1 MIILAIIY
9 FEMQYGNQIEEQ
21 QEKNNN
27 KGKEDDILR
36 IEKE

>member
-1 MIILAIIY
+1 
-9 FEMQYGNQIEEQ
+9 MQYGNQLEEQ

>member
-1 MIILAIIY
+1 
-9 FEMQYGNQIEEQ
+9 MQYGNQIEEQ